1 MDELNALF
9 KLPKGLAAMGVD
21 AARVDEL
28 TAMALEDPSVGGNP
42 VADDRTKIPRAL
54 FLAAM

>member
-1 MDELNALF
+1 VDELNAL
-9 KLPKGLAAMGVD
+9 LGIPKGLAAMGVD
-21 AARVDEL
+21 AARLDEL

-42 VADDRTKIPRAL
+42 VAMTAENTKAL